1 MVSTTSCAATGTQWV
16 ICCGL
21 RSEVRQKRFHGSR
34 VSGHWDRFPRF
45 EGGHR
50 LEFDQSALQIAL
62 RYSPASRFA
71 ALEISKWLSSL
82 PVSFKASWS
91 SAATCT
97 GYNAGVITK
106 PTIVPARIPDDISVV
121 RALMEEYAEE
131 LGIDLGFQAFEDE
144 LDRLPG
150 EYAPPAGQLLLAR
163 YNDEVIGMAA
173 IRPLGDGVCELKR
186 MVIRPTWRGRG
197 FGRLLGEEAVRTVKY
212 VGFRSIRLDTL
223 ARLEAALELYRSMG
237 FVEIDAYRENPCEDA
252 VFMELEL

>member
-50 LEFDQSALQIAL
+50 LEFDQSALQLAFC
-62 RYSPASRFA
+62 YSSASRFA
-71 ALEISKWLSSL
+71 ALEFSKWFSSL
-82 PVSFKASWS
+82 PVSALASG
-91 SAATCT
+91 SAAATSPR
-97 GYNAGVITK
+97 YNAGVTTK
-106 PTIVPARIPDDISVV
+106 PTIVPARIPDDIPVI
-121 RALMEEYAEE
+121 RDLMREYAEE

-150 EYAPPAGQLLLAR
+150 EYALPVGCLLLAR
-163 YNDEVIGMAA
+163 CGDEVIGMTA
-173 IRPLGDGVCELKR
+173 IRPLEADVCELKR
-186 MVIRPTWRGRG
+186 MIVRPVWRGRG
-197 FGRLLGEEAVRTVKY
+197 VGRRLAEEAIGAARGAKY
-212 VGFRSIRLDTL
+212 RRMRLDTL
-223 ARLEAALELYRSMG
+223 ARLEPALELYRSMG

-252 VFMELEL
+252 LFMELEL